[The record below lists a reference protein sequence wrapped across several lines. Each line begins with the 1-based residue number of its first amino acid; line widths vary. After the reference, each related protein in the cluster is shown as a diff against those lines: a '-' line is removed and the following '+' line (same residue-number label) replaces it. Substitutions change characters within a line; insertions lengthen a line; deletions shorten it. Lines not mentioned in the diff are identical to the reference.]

1 MSSRFFENP
10 QLNEI
15 CSHLIEKASK
25 GRFFKSNHHHLL
37 GWRQQIIVLANM
49 NLAVLSVLT
58 WKYLEFP
65 SWRIEEQYV
74 LDSLNFIGVCKAKAR
89 RHFFLLISPINLKT
103 EIIKLELNNDMLKV
117 NEQRRQPAKF
127 T

>member
-1 MSSRFFENP
+1 MSSRFFENH

-15 CSHLIEKASK
+15 CSHLIENASK

-58 WKYLEFP
+58 WKNLEFP
-65 SWRIEEQYV
+65 
-74 LDSLNFIGVCKAKAR
+74 N
-89 RHFFLLISPINLKT
+89 
-103 EIIKLELNNDMLKV
+103 
-117 NEQRRQPAKF
+117 
-127 T
+127 